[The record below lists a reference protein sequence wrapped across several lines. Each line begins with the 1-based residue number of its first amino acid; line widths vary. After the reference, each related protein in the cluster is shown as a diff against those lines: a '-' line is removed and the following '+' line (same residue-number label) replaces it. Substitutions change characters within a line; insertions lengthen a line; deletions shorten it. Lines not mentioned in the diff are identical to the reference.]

1 MAPSVSVLTVQTLR
15 SKFEFSFVAS
25 IHFHQSSGE
34 KLIKYLANS
43 SCVIMSLIL
52 IITLFY
58 KVIRLQGE
66 I

>member
-1 MAPSVSVLTVQTLR
+1 MAPSVSVLNLQTLR

-25 IHFHQSSGE
+25 IHFHESSGE

-43 SCVIMSLIL
+43 FCVIMSLIL

-58 KVIRLQGE
+58 KAIR
-66 I
+66 

>member
-1 MAPSVSVLTVQTLR
+1 MAPSVSVLNLQTLR

-43 SCVIMSLIL
+43 SCVIVSLIL

-58 KVIRLQGE
+58 KEIRLQGE

>member
-1 MAPSVSVLTVQTLR
+1 MAPSVSVLTLQTLR

-43 SCVIMSLIL
+43 CCVIVSLIL

-58 KVIRLQGE
+58 KEIRLQGE

>member
-1 MAPSVSVLTVQTLR
+1 MAPSVSVLNLQTLR

-43 SCVIMSLIL
+43 TCVIMSVIL
-52 IITLFY
+52 ITTLFY
-58 KVIRLQGE
+58 KAIR
-66 I
+66 